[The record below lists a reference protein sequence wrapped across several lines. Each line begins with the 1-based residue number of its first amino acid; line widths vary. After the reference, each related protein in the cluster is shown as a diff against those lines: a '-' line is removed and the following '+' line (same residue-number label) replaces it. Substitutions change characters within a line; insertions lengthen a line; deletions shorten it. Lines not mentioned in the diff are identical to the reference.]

1 MSTNIFP
8 LADYTLKLPPPP
20 PPPPVSRPVL
30 PPPDYVVNRA
40 VNVPQPPP
48 LAPLPSFPTFSPPK
62 FDLPPP
68 LQPSRLD
75 LPSFNLPKL
84 PGFGFAAFDPAKLPG
99 FNEVMEWAK
108 NRNVDVYKFD
118 GGATVLVDPDS
129 KEGYLISRN
138 GVKKLDD
145 ASLVVKEL
153 SSAAN
158 APNWLEL
165 AEVKSY
171 KDWIESLPP
180 GLREVYAAAVGAGQF
195 AAVAPAADVLARWL
209 QGKDPTTDIEKFKL
223 VSAAA
228 SQASPWAYLA
238 GTGVGLG
245 GAAGLGL
252 SYLAEKGA
260 ALGAQGLA
268 QEVLTGLR
276 ASAKP
281 ALIGTGLGFGAGAAE
296 GALTGRN
303 PAAEGAKYGAA
314 GLMLG
319 LGGITREQLLAA
331 LAESG
336 LIGGTTAKKYG
347 LEKGLEAGST
357 AFFLPLAAPVGR
369 GLGSFTLDT
378 AKLELLTK
386 PAAEGADVRPAV
398 ELPTVNDVRT
408 YMLLTGKSY
417 SDTIAELA
425 RRAPPDGRRDILLNV
440 VETAVSRLRMGYDRD
455 AVVAVLQNVRQ
466 KLDPASR
473 KTFDEL
479 LAQYG
484 LLDVKHS
491 EPEYALTDEAAKGLA
506 LFAKYREPE
515 YALTDEA
522 AAGLNRFF
530 KLRGEPQ
537 YALTDQAA
545 SQLAQFLKPRSEP
558 QYSLTDEAAGQLAL
572 FFRRP
577 EDGAADNAVLR
588 ARLLQRLRPQTEEGA
603 AGGAYVDTSKT
614 GDVNTPKTD
623 GAVGPKTEAAPQKTG
638 DGTAAPTTTPTTTP
652 TVTTPATTSSTTPTA
667 TTPTTTPSP
676 PPPIVITPQNLASYL
691 SNINIP
697 VQLLFAPVAVAVPI
711 LQQYLSN
718 ALGAPVQLRLP
729 PPPNPYMPLG
739 TYLRSVLPRAPAL
752 LGGEREVYV
761 LI

>member
-8 LADYTLKLPPPP
+8 LADYTLKLPQPPPP
-20 PPPPVSRPVL
+20 PPPPVISRPVL

-40 VNVPQPPP
+40 VNIPQPPP
-48 LAPLPSFPTFSPPK
+48 LAPLPSFSLPTFNLPK
-62 FDLPPP
+62 FDLPQFSFE
-68 LQPSRLD
+68 QPSLPKLD
-75 LPSFNLPKL
+75 LPKL
-84 PGFGFAAFDPAKLPG
+84 PGFDFAAFDPTKLPG
-99 FNEVMEWAK
+99 FDEVVDWAK
-108 NRNVDVYKFD
+108 NRNVDVYRFD
-118 GGATVLVDPDS
+118 GGVTVLVDPDTNQ
-129 KEGYLISRN
+129 GYLISRN

-145 ASLVVKEL
+145 ASYVVKL
-153 SSAAN
+153 LQSSAN
-158 APNWLEL
+158 APNWPEL

-180 GLREVYAAAVGAGQF
+180 GLRELYTAAVGAGQF
-195 AAVAPAADVLARWL
+195 AVVAPAADVLARWL
-209 QGKDPTTDIEKFKL
+209 KGEDPTKDIEKFKL

-252 SYLAEKGA
+252 SYLADKGA

-281 ALIGTGLGFGAGAAE
+281 ALIGAGAGTAFGAAE

-303 PAAEGAKYGAA
+303 PVAEGAKYGSA

-336 LIGGTTAKKYG
+336 LVGGTTAKKYG

-357 AFFLPLAAPVGR
+357 AFFLPLTAPVGR
-369 GLGSFTLDT
+369 GLGSFTLDVRP
-378 AKLELLTK
+378 ELV
-386 PAAEGADVRPAV
+386 EQGADARYASLIRYIASQVRADISRPA
-398 ELPTVNDVRT
+398 LPGLTPDDVVNLARGLRWQPDRQID
-408 YMLLTGKSY
+408 LFSA
-417 SDTIAELA
+417 IAEDALSKM
-425 RRAPPDGRRDILLNV
+425 RG
-440 VETAVSRLRMGYDRD
+440 GGDRD
-455 AVVAVLQNVRQ
+455 VVLTQLSLIRQ
-466 KLDPASR
+466 KLDPVSR
-473 KTFDEL
+473 MRFDRV

-484 LLDVKHS
+484 LLDVKHA
-491 EPEYALTDEAAKGLA
+491 EPEYSLTDEAAAQLA
-506 LFAKYREPE
+506 QFAKYKEPE

-530 KLRGEPQ
+530 KLRNDE

-558 QYSLTDEAAGQLAL
+558 QYALTDEAAAQLAL
-572 FFRRP
+572 FFKQP
-577 EDGAADNAVLR
+577 ERGDADNAVLR
-588 ARLLQRLRPQTEEGA
+588 ARLLQRLRPQTQSPEDA
-603 AGGAYVDTSKT
+603 AGGAYVDTISPAKT
-614 GDVNTPKTD
+614 VNAPKT
-623 GAVGPKTEAAPQKTG
+623 A
-638 DGTAAPTTTPTTTP
+638 DGTAAP
-652 TVTTPATTSSTTPTA
+652 A
-667 TTPTTTPSP
+667 TTPTTTPSTTP
-676 PPPIVITPQNLASYL
+676 TTTPAATTPITTPNPQLVITPQNLASYL

-697 VQLLFAPVAVAVPI
+697 VQLLFAPVAVAMPI

-739 TYLRSVLPRAPAL
+739 TYLRSVMPRRPAL